1 MASEHKQ
8 EAQEKT
14 QPFSA
19 RPAWNDAFT
28 ALSML
33 DTAISASDADEENVK
48 AMDDIKN
55 FVTKI
60 YMQCLK
66 QSSSES

>member
-1 MASEHKQ
+1 
-8 EAQEKT
+8 
-14 QPFSA
+14 
-19 RPAWNDAFT
+19 
-28 ALSML
+28 ML